1 MRFKPLLL
9 LGLAAGALLVVL
21 SGRSSAQGA
30 AAGDDDATRIRIG
43 FKVAPVPL
51 NLHDKDPNMVGLG
64 SYIVNT
70 QGWCNDCHTL
80 NPWAAGHDPTSG
92 QEPQQMNAAQYL
104 AGGSQFGTPQGG
116 VVTAAN
122 LTPDEH
128 GLPDGLSLALFLKT
142 FQTGLDPDNGHPE
155 ISPYLQAM
163 PWPYHRLQT
172 RHDLEAI
179 YEYLR
184 AIPSL
189 QTPSSDAATRREM
202 E

>member
-9 LGLAAGALLVVL
+9 LGLTACAFLVVFHD
-21 SGRSSAQGA
+21 RSSAQNASSGA
-30 AAGDDDATRIRIG
+30 SSDEDATRIRIG
-43 FKVAPVPL
+43 FQVAPVPL
-51 NLHDKDPNMVGLG
+51 SLHHKDPNLVGLG

-92 QEPQQMNAAQYL
+92 QEPQEMNAAQYL
-104 AGGSQFGTPQGG
+104 AGGSSFGA
-116 VVTAAN
+116 VTSAN
-122 LTPDEH
+122 ITPDAH
-128 GLPDGLSLALFLKT
+128 GLPAGLTFKEFLHT
-142 FQTGLDPDNGHPE
+142 FRSGLDPGNGHPQ
-155 ISPYLQAM
+155 ISPFLQVM

-172 RHDLEAI
+172 NHDLAAI

-189 QTPSSDAATRREM
+189 QTPSGAAGTH
-202 E
+202 

>member
-21 SGRSSAQGA
+21 NDRSSAQSAGT
-30 AAGDDDATRIRIG
+30 GDDDAARIAIG

-51 NLHDKDPNMVGLG
+51 NLHDKDPNLVGLG

-92 QEPQQMNAAQYL
+92 QEPAIMNAAQYL
-104 AGGSQFGTPQGG
+104 AGGANFG
-116 VVTAAN
+116 VVTSAN
-122 LTPDEH
+122 ITPDSH
-128 GLPDGLSLALFLKT
+128 GLPASLSFKNFVHT
-142 FQTGLDPDNGHPE
+142 FRSGLDPGNGHPQV
-155 ISPYLQAM
+155 SPYLQVM

-172 RHDLEAI
+172 NHDLEAI

-189 QTPSSDAATRREM
+189 QTPTSAAGTHQGTGQR
-202 E
+202 

>member
-1 MRFKPLLL
+1 MRFKSLLL
-9 LGLAAGALLVVL
+9 LGLTACALLVVL
-21 SGRSSAQGA
+21 NDRSSAQSAG
-30 AAGDDDATRIRIG
+30 AGDDDAARIAIG

-51 NLHDKDPNMVGLG
+51 NLRDKDPNLVGLG

-104 AGGSQFGTPQGG
+104 AGGANFG
-116 VVTAAN
+116 VVTSAN
-122 LTPDEH
+122 ITPDAH
-128 GLPDGLSLALFLKT
+128 GLPASLSFKDFVHT
-142 FQTGLDPDNGHPE
+142 FRSGLDPGNGHPQV
-155 ISPYLQAM
+155 SPYLQVM

-172 RHDLEAI
+172 NHDLAAI

-189 QTPSSDAATRREM
+189 QTPSGAAGTH
-202 E
+202 